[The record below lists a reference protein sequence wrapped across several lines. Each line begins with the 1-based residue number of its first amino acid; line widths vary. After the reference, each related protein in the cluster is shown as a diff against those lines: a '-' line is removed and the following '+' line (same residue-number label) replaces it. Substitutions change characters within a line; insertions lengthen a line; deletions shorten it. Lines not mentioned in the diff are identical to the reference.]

1 MFLLAPGG
9 RHDEWEPTPAELV
22 ALDVDGT
29 LIGLDGRVSAAVVAA
44 IARARG
50 AGLHLGLATGRM
62 ADGVADVLDRTGLP
76 GPHIFF
82 NGAQVRRD
90 GEVLASW
97 PVERDALA
105 ALLAACDDTDVYLE
119 VYVGDGFLVNRMDE
133 RARPHW
139 ELLGKEPA
147 GVVEDVDDLDGEVPK
162 VTAVVFDRAAVERVV
177 AMMQEVGVRAGPAN
191 SPATPGMHY
200 VNGNHPEAD
209 KGRAL
214 LAAAEVLGVDPAATA
229 AIGDERNDL
238 PLLEAAGTAI
248 AMGNAPRAVR
258 DMAHLVAPDV
268 QQHGAAAALDA
279 AASGWRGVS
288 GAE

>member
-1 MFLLAPGG
+1 MFLLTPGG

-29 LIGLDGRVSAAVVAA
+29 LVGLDGQVSAAVVAA

-62 ADGVADVLDRTGLP
+62 ADGVADVLERTGLP

-97 PVERDALA
+97 PVATDVLA
-105 ALLAACDDTDVYLE
+105 ALLDACEDAQVYVE
-119 VYVGDGFLVNRMDE
+119 VYVDGGFLVNRMDE

-139 ELLGKEPA
+139 DLLGQEPA
-147 GVVEDVDDLDGEVPK
+147 GVVHDVDDLAAEVPK
-162 VTAVVFDRAAVERVV
+162 VTAIAFDRPGVDRIVKLMEG
-177 AMMQEVGVRAGPAN
+177 VGVRPGPAG
-191 SPATPGMHY
+191 SPATPGLHY
-200 VNGNHPEAD
+200 VNGNNPEAD
-209 KGRAL
+209 KGHAL
-214 LAAAEVLGVDPAATA
+214 LAAAAALGVEPAATV

-238 PLLEAAGTAI
+238 SMLEVAGTAI
-248 AMGNAPRAVR
+248 AMGNATRQVR

-268 QQHGAAAALDA
+268 EQHGAAAALDA
-279 AASGWRGVS
+279 AAAQWRGVS

>member
-1 MFLLAPGG
+1 MFLLTPGG
-9 RHDEWEPTPAELV
+9 RHDEWEPTTAELV

-29 LIGLDGRVSAAVVAA
+29 LIGLDGQVSAAVVAA

-50 AGLHLGLATGRM
+50 AGMHLGLATGRM

-90 GEVLASW
+90 DEVLASW
-97 PVERDALA
+97 PLPADVLST
-105 ALLAACDDTDVYLE
+105 LLDACDDAEVYLE
-119 VYVGDGFLVNRMDE
+119 VYVDGGFLVNRMDD

-139 ELLGKEPA
+139 DLLGQEPA
-147 GVVEDVDDLDGEVPK
+147 GVLTDVADLADEVPK
-162 VTAVVFDRAAVERVV
+162 VTAVAFDRRGVERVV
-177 AMMQEVGVRAGPAN
+177 AMMEDLGVRAGPAN
-191 SPATPGMHY
+191 SPATPGLHY
-200 VNGNHPEAD
+200 VNGNSPEAD

-214 LAAAEVLGVDPAATA
+214 LAAAEALGIAPGATV

-238 PLLEAAGTAI
+238 AMLEVAGTAI
-248 AMGNAPRAVR
+248 AMGNATRQVR

-268 QQHGAAAALDA
+268 EQHGAAAALDA
-279 AASGWRGVS
+279 AAAHWRGVS
-288 GAE
+288 GAG

>member
-1 MFLLAPGG
+1 MFLLTPGG

-29 LIGLDGRVSAAVVAA
+29 LIGLDGQVSEAVVAA

-62 ADGVADVLDRTGLP
+62 AAGVADILERTGLP
-76 GPHIFF
+76 GPHVFF

-97 PVERDALA
+97 PVDSESLD
-105 ALLAACDDTDVYLE
+105 ALLAAFADADVYAE
-119 VYVGDGFLVNRMDE
+119 VYTGEGFHVNRMDE

-139 ELLGKEPA
+139 DLLGMHPL
-147 GVVEDVDDLDGEVPK
+147 GVVASADDVGEEVPK
-162 VTAVVFDRAAVERVV
+162 VTAVAFDTAQVERVV
-177 AMMQEVGVRAGPAN
+177 AIMQDVGLRAGPAN
-191 SPATPGMHY
+191 SPATPGLHY
-200 VNGNHPEAD
+200 VNGNHPDVD

-214 LAAAEVLGVDPAATA
+214 LTAAEVLGIDPAATV

-238 PLLEAAGTAI
+238 PLLEVAGTAI
-248 AMGNAPRAVR
+248 AMGNAAPEVRA
-258 DMAHLVAPDV
+258 MAHLVAPDV

-279 AASGWRGVS
+279 ACAAWRGVT

>member
-9 RHDEWEPTPAELV
+9 RHDEWAATPAELV

-29 LIGLDGRVSAAVVAA
+29 LIGLDGRVSDAVVAA
-44 IARARG
+44 VARARG

-82 NGAQVRRD
+82 NGAQVRRGD
-90 GEVLASW
+90 EVLASW
-97 PVERDALA
+97 PVARDALA
-105 ALLAACDDTDVYLE
+105 ALLDACEDAEVYLE
-119 VYVGDGFLVNRMDE
+119 VYADDGYLVNRMDE

-139 ELLGKEPA
+139 ELLGKDPD
-147 GVVEDVDDLDGEVPK
+147 GVVRSIDDVPGEVPK
-162 VTAVVFDRAAVERVV
+162 VTAVVFDRRAMDEVV
-177 AMMQEVGVRAGPAN
+177 GLMEDVGVRPGPAG

-200 VNGNHPEAD
+200 VNGNHPDAD

-214 LAAAEVLGVDPAATA
+214 LAAAEVLGIDPAATV

-238 PLLEAAGTAI
+238 PLLEVAGTAI
-248 AMGNAPRAVR
+248 AMGNATRQIR
-258 DMAHLVAPDV
+258 EMAHLVAPDV

-279 AASGWRGVS
+279 AAAQWRGVT
-288 GAE
+288 GAR